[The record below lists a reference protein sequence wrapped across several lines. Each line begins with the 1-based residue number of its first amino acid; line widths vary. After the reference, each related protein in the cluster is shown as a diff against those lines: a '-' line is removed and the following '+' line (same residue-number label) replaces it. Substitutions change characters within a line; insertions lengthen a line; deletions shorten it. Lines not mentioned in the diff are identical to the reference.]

1 MSNELKTKT
10 QDDGYQELDIKGT
23 TNEKVE
29 YEVEDGGSSDKGLA
43 PTSTSGP
50 QEPSTSKSETSYV
63 VESEKPETSE
73 SLKDKELEGI
83 NTAGA
88 EKRIRQLI
96 KQRKEREEQL
106 ALQESRIKEL
116 EGKLT
121 QSTEKVQKTE
131 IASLANFE
139 GQLKEKLKLAEQ
151 NYKDAF
157 DSGDKD
163 RMLEAQKTIADA
175 TTEIR
180 MVDAKRFYM
189 EDQAAKAP
197 AQPKVAETNSPPP
210 PPPPA
215 QSQQPQ
221 KLHAYARDWISENSE
236 WYNKDRILTQAAHV
250 LNEDILNEG
259 FDPESKEFYDE
270 ISKRLK
276 KEMPHKFGQQ
286 EEPTNKPA
294 QVVAGKSRSS
304 ASSKGKIRLSQED
317 VRLAKK
323 MNVPLDVYAKEKA
336 KVEKAGDD
344 YTYVNA

>member
-1 MSNELKTKT
+1 MSNEVKTKT
-10 QDDGYQELDIKGT
+10 QDDGYQELDVSKT
-23 TNEKVE
+23 TDKVE
-29 YEVEDGGSSDKGLA
+29 YELEDGGSPDKGVA
-43 PTSTSGP
+43 SAAASTPKEVSP
-50 QEPSTSKSETSYV
+50 SKTEDSYIVEPEKSEV
-63 VESEKPETSE
+63 SEPA
-73 SLKDKELEGI
+73 KDKELEGI

-106 ALQESRIKEL
+106 SLQENRIKEL

-163 RMLEAQKTIADA
+163 RMLDAQKTIADA

-197 AQPKVAETNSPPP
+197 TQPSKTEPVQQPQQQP
-210 PPPPA
+210 
-215 QSQQPQ
+215 QPQ
-221 KLHAYARDWISENSE
+221 KLHEYARDWMSDNSE
-236 WYNKDRILTQAAHV
+236 WFNKDRILTQAAHV
-250 LNEDILNEG
+250 INEDIINEG
-259 FDPESKEFYDE
+259 YDPESKEFYNE

-344 YTYVNA
+344 YTYVNT

>member
-1 MSNELKTKT
+1 MSNEIETKT
-10 QDDGYQELDIKGT
+10 QDDGYQELDVSKT
-23 TNEKVE
+23 TDKVE
-29 YEVEDGGSSDKGLA
+29 YELEDGGSPDKGLA
-43 PTSTSGP
+43 PSPTS
-50 QEPSTSKSETSYV
+50 EPKDASPSKTEDSYI
-63 VESEKPETSE
+63 VESEKSE
-73 SLKDKELEGI
+73 ASEPAKEKELEGI

-106 ALQESRIKEL
+106 AFQESRIKEL

-163 RMLEAQKTIADA
+163 RMLDAQKTIADA

-197 AQPKVAETNSPPP
+197 TQPSKAEPVQQPQP
-210 PPPPA
+210 
-215 QSQQPQ
+215 QSQPQPQ
-221 KLHAYARDWISENSE
+221 KLHEYARDWISENSE
-236 WYNKDRILTQAAHV
+236 WYNKDRILTQTAHII
-250 LNEDILNEG
+250 NEDIINEG
-259 FDPESKEFYDE
+259 YDPESKEFYNE

-286 EEPTNKPA
+286 EEPINKPA

-304 ASSKGKIRLSQED
+304 ATSKGKIRLSQED